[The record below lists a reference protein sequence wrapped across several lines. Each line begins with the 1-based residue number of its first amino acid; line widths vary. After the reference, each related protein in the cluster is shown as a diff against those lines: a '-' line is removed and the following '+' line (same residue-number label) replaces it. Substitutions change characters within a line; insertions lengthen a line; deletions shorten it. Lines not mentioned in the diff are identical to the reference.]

1 MTAYLDVFIPAFGL
15 LALGA
20 VLRRFLL
27 RDGAVWAGIERLVFW
42 ALMPAACSPSGP
54 PPRLA

>member
-20 VLRRFLL
+20 ALRRFLL
-27 RDGAVWAGIERLVFW
+27 RDGAV
-42 ALMPAACSPSGP
+42 
-54 PPRLA
+54 